1 VKKFGILVA
10 FFIVIAAFT
19 AHAENKAGSF
29 SLTPNVG
36 AYFFETN
43 QNSKNNIT
51 FGWRAGY
58 NFTDNLGTE
67 LFYSYVPSQFK
78 DTDVDNNV
86 YVAGIEGLYH
96 FMPNGRFVPFLAFG
110 VGAFHYSDD
119 RPRDAPTNFVLD
131 YGAGMKFFLTE
142 NVALRADIRHVI
154 PFNPV
159 SNDLLA
165 TVGIDFAFGGR
176 TSSEKASDKVKI
188 QEPPIPMKRIV
199 DSDGDG
205 VPDDLDKCPG
215 TLAGVAVD
223 KDGCP
228 LDKTTDSDR
237 DGVPD
242 YLDRCPDTPSSVVV
256 DKYGCPP
263 DSDNDGVPDYKDK
276 CPGTPAGVKVDKDG
290 CPFDKTTDSDRD
302 GVPDYKDKCPNTPAG
317 VAVDKNGC
325 PLVAEKKRTAIL
337 LKVQFDANKAVINK
351 KYHKE
356 LKRAADFMKEY
367 PKATATII
375 GHTDD
380 VEKAGKPKSSLL
392 LSKARANSVSQYL
405 IKKFGIKGSRI
416 TTLGHG
422 PDTPLAS
429 NKTKDGRQ
437 KNRRA
442 VALFEMVE
450 TK

>member
-19 AHAENKAGSF
+19 ARAENNAGSF
-29 SLTPNVG
+29 SLTPTVG
-36 AYFFETN
+36 AYFFENN
-43 QNSKNNIT
+43 QNFKNNIT

-67 LFYSYVPSQFK
+67 LYYSYVPSLFK
-78 DTDVDNNV
+78 DTDSTNNV

-119 RPRDAPTNFVLD
+119 RARYVPTNFVID
-131 YGAGMKFFLTE
+131 YGAGMKYFVTD
-142 NVALRADIRHVI
+142 NIALRADVRHVI
-154 PFNPV
+154 PFNPAY
-159 SNDLLA
+159 NDLLA
-165 TVGIDFAFGGR
+165 TVGINFAFGIK
-176 TSSEKASDKVKI
+176 TPDKSKVE
-188 QEPPIPMKRIV
+188 EPPIPMKRIV

-205 VPDDLDKCPG
+205 VPDDKDMCPD
-215 TLAGVAVD
+215 TPAGVKVD
-223 KDGCP
+223 QKGCSP
-228 LDKTTDSDR
+228 DIDSDR

-242 YLDRCPDTPSSVVV
+242 SIDRCPGNPASVVV

-263 DSDNDGVPDYKDK
+263 DSDNDGVPDYLDK
-276 CPGTPAGVKVDKDG
+276 CPGTPAGAKVDKDG
-290 CPFDKTTDSDRD
+290 CPSDSDND
-302 GVPDYKDKCPNTPAG
+302 GVSDYKDKCPNTPAG

-325 PLVAEKKRTAIL
+325 PLAEKKRTALL

-356 LKRAADFMKEY
+356 IKKAAAFMKEH
-367 PKATATII
+367 PKATATIV

-380 VEKAGKPKSSLL
+380 VEKAGKPKSSML

-416 TTLGHG
+416 SVLGHG

-429 NKTKDGRQ
+429 NKTKAGRQ

-442 VALFEMVE
+442 VALFETVE
-450 TK
+450 VK